1 MLTRRITRISTRL
14 TASLLTGILFV
25 ACPISASASI
35 IDGKVDIATGHHAR
49 WVDRLALPDYAIAF
63 YAMLEKGADNDGIND
78 FLIEDRYFR
87 YGDTDY
93 GNPDLP
99 LPAYVQTPDFAGILA
114 ARVPEREHDYAMDCC
129 RAACSAFLKDHPEV
143 FWWSNVFVFR
153 SVTIGSRNG
162 DKTSYIF
169 LMLHSDNSDIRAAG
183 YTETIIKAQIAK
195 REQRIAAI
203 LENLPARSTNAEKVK
218 YFNEWLTKHN
228 EYNTQVSA
236 GAMATETGYLDA
248 LEGKTGAEG
257 PVCSGY
263 SHALKTLCD
272 RVGIP
277 CVVVTSDTHAWNNV
291 EIDGA
296 WYAVDVTNNDPVVH
310 RVDSDGKIID
320 EVHQAESG
328 YETEEYLL
336 VGSDTLD
343 TNNQRFADTHIVL
356 NPLNDTLFLDNGP
369 ILSQTAYLSPATGR
383 LFYDV
388 PADSWYAAGIR
399 YVSEQNMMNGVSA
412 GLFRPQATISR
423 GMIATILY
431 RLDNSPATAP
441 VGLRDVPE
449 GKWYTDAANWAVEQ
463 GIIFSLGDQ
472 FAPDSTLTRAEFVT
486 ILYRYAQY
494 KQYDVSASANLFSYT
509 DAESLDVETKNAFQW
524 SVANYFVNGINDT
537 TLNPTG
543 TLTRAETATVLMR
556 FCNQYVS
563 QPE

>member
-1 MLTRRITRISTRL
+1 MITRRI
-14 TASLLTGILFV
+14 ASLLAGVLLV
-25 ACPISASASI
+25 AYPISASASI
-35 IDGKVDIATGHHAR
+35 LDGKVDLAAGHHAR
-49 WVDRLALPDYAIAF
+49 WVDRLALPDYAMAF
-63 YAMLEKGADNDGIND
+63 YAMLEEGADHDGIDD

-87 YGDTDY
+87 YGNTDY

-99 LPAYVQTPDFAGILA
+99 LPAYVQTPEFAGILA
-114 ARVPEREHDYAMDCC
+114 ARVPDREHDYAMDCC

-153 SVTIGSRNG
+153 SVTVGSRSG

-169 LMLHSDNSDIRAAG
+169 LMLHSDSSDIRAAG
-183 YTETIIKAQIAK
+183 YTEAIIKLQIAK
-195 REQRIAAI
+195 RDQLVAAI
-203 LENLPARSTNAEKVK
+203 LKGLPANGTDAEKVK

-248 LEGKTGAEG
+248 LEGKTGVDG

-272 RVGIP
+272 KVGIP

-291 EIDGA
+291 QIDGA

-310 RVDSDGKIID
+310 RVDNNGKVID

-336 VGSDTLD
+336 VGSETRDKE
-343 TNNQRFADTHIVL
+343 NKRFADTHIVL

-369 ILSQTAYLSPATGR
+369 VLSQTAYLSPTAGR

-399 YVSEQNMMNGVSA
+399 YVSEQHMMNGVSA
-412 GLFRPQATISR
+412 GLFRPRATISR
-423 GMIATILY
+423 SMIATILY
-431 RLDNSPATAP
+431 RLDNSPATVP

-449 GKWYTDAANWAVEQ
+449 GKWYTEAANWAVAQ
-463 GIIFSLGDQ
+463 GIISPSGDQ

-494 KQYDVSASANLFSYT
+494 KQYDVSASANLFSYA
-509 DAESLDVETKNAFQW
+509 DAALLSAETKNAFQW
-524 SVANYFVNGINDT
+524 SVANGFVNGINDT
-537 TLNPTG
+537 TLDPTG

-556 FCNQYVS
+556 FGNQYL
-563 QPE
+563 E